1 MKRTKITY
9 WILLTLF
16 SIMMLMD
23 GIAGIMQV
31 EDGKKAF
38 DQLGYPHYLMT
49 IVGVCKI
56 LGVIGLLQPKFRTLK
71 EWAFAGFAFNFL
83 GASASWG
90 LSGGPVAFALMPLL
104 MLVVLFAIYFLW
116 KKTDQQPVA

>member
-9 WILLTLF
+9 WVLLTLF

-49 IVGVCKI
+49 IIGVSKI
-56 LGVIGLLQPKFRTLK
+56 LGVIGLLQPKFKTLK
-71 EWAFAGFAFNFL
+71 EWVFAGFAFNFL

-90 LSGGPVAFALMPLL
+90 LSGGPVAFVIMPLL
-104 MLVVLFAIYFLW
+104 MLIVLFAIYFLW
-116 KKTDQQPVA
+116 KKTDQQP